1 MSMKAL
7 IAMQEAGLPVNPLV
21 DIKHIMDD
29 LEAHNLIDE
38 KFFKIIRWEAQ
49 GCLNNLFKI
58 GA

>member
-1 MSMKAL
+1 
-7 IAMQEAGLPVNPLV
+7 LPVNPLV